1 MNSRWGFSYDDDF
14 VGEGEEEEE
23 ISRKIFSCDDEE
35 HNELR
40 AAISVKEGGES

>member
-1 MNSRWGFSYDDDF
+1 MSLWIRDEDSHDDDS
-14 VGEGEEEEE
+14 VGEEE

-40 AAISVKEGGES
+40 ATISVKEGGKS